1 MGWICSV
8 CGEAVADALVSI
20 DTSSG
25 ETLCPVH
32 FRRRSTQG
40 SRNRH
45 LIGGRNFGGRNLIG
59 GRHVAGSGSLSGG
72 GVTGG
77 SSSIGGSA
85 APTVDVPL
93 LINDDG
99 SNSRSGGGGASSLG
113 VADLLAFRIGLVE
126 TCCPQPCQKA

>member
-20 DTSSG
+20 DRSSG

-45 LIGGRNFGGRNLIG
+45 LVGGRHLIG

-77 SSSIGGSA
+77 SRSIGGSA

-99 SNSRSGGGGASSLG
+99 SNSRSGGGGASSY
-113 VADLLAFRIGLVE
+113 VLAEGWLSLSLIIRRRR
-126 TCCPQPCQKA
+126 PS